1 MLSGLGPQV
10 AVEDLLS
17 RMSSEDSTTAATA
30 GSEAAAAALQQL
42 IKSESSSDPGAGP
55 PPGLI
60 PLPGRD
66 AVAAA
71 EKQQVILID

>member
-30 GSEAAAAALQQL
+30 
-42 IKSESSSDPGAGP
+42 ESSSDPGAGP
-55 PPGLI
+55 PPSLI

-71 EKQQVILID
+71 EKQQVISINYY